1 MSSIK
6 SILIVGGGTAGW
18 MAAAALSNTLDPK
31 QVQITL
37 IESDAIGTVGVGE
50 ATIPNILTFNR
61 MLGIDEREFMAAT
74 SATMK
79 LGIEFIGWG
88 REGDTYIHPFGSH
101 GADMG
106 GISFHQYWNCLNLS
120 GKAKNIEDYCISAVA
135 AREHKFTLPVRDP
148 RQVES
153 RIAYAYQFD
162 ATRYAAFLRK
172 YAEERGVNRIEGKVV
187 DVRLDDETGFIRSVK
202 MENGEEQG
210 ADLFIDCSGFKGLLI
225 EKALKCGYED
235 WSHWL
240 PCDSAVAMSCETMGE
255 VLPYT
260 KSVAREAGWQWRIP
274 LQNRIG
280 NGYVYSSRY
289 TTDEAAASV
298 LESSLEGEALT
309 DLKQLRFRTGR
320 RKKFWQKNCIA
331 LGLSAG
337 FMEPLES
344 TSIYL
349 IQAGITK
356 LLALFPD
363 TSFAQVEV
371 DEYNKILNLEFDQI
385 RDFLILHYVATERSG
400 QPFWDYVRTMDIP
413 DTLKAKIELFK
424 SRGRFFRYEGD
435 LFSETSWI
443 AVLLGQNIV
452 PEGYNPLID
461 SISFDQIEESL
472 GSMHHAIAKAVS
484 NMPNHAEFLNK
495 YCPSKA
501 TLNE

>member
-1 MSSIK
+1 MSQIK

-18 MAAAALSNTLDPK
+18 MTAAALSNTLSSK
-31 QVQITL
+31 QVKITL
-37 IESDAIGTVGVGE
+37 IESNAIGTVGVGE
-50 ATIPNILTFNR
+50 ATIPNLSTFNR
-61 MLGIDEREFMAAT
+61 MLGIDEREFMTAT

-79 LGIEFIGWG
+79 LGIEFIDWG
-88 REGDTYIHPFGSH
+88 REGDAYIHPFGSH

-106 GISFHQYWNCLNLS
+106 GMSFHQFWNRLHLS
-120 GKAKNIEDYCISAVA
+120 GKGRKIEDYCISAVA
-135 AREHKFTLPVRDP
+135 AQAHKFTLPVQDP
-148 RQVES
+148 RRVES

-162 ATRYAAFLRK
+162 ATKYATFLRK
-172 YAEERGVNRIEGKVV
+172 YAETRGINRIEGKIT
-187 DVRLDDETGFIRSVK
+187 DVKLDGETGFIKSVR
-202 MENGEEQG
+202 MENGEAHE

-225 EKALKCGYED
+225 EQALKCGYED

-240 PCDSAVAMSCETMGE
+240 PCDSAVAMSCETAGDI
-255 VLPYT
+255 LPYT
-260 KSVAREAGWQWRIP
+260 KSTAREAGWQWRIP
-274 LQNRIG
+274 LQNRVG

-298 LESSLEGEALT
+298 LQNSLEGEALSE
-309 DLKQLRFRTGR
+309 LKQLRFKTGR
-320 RKKFWQKNCIA
+320 RKKFWHKNCVA

-363 TSFAQVEV
+363 TSFPQVEI
-371 DEYNKILNLEFDQI
+371 DEYNKILNLEFEQI

-413 DTLKAKIELFK
+413 DTLKTKIDLFK
-424 SRGRFFRYEGD
+424 GRGRFFRYEGD
-435 LFSETSWI
+435 LFSETSWV

-461 SISFDQIEESL
+461 AIEFEQIEQSL
-472 GSMHHAIAKAVS
+472 DSMHHSIAKAVA
-484 NMPNHAEFLNK
+484 NMPNHSQFLNK
-495 YCPSKA
+495 YCPPKVQ
-501 TLNE
+501 